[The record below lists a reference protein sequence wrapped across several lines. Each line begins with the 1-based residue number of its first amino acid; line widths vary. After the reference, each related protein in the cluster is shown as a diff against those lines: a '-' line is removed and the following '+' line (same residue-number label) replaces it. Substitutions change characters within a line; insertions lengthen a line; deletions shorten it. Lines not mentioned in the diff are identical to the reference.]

1 MAAIMCQALPQFYR
15 DFNDKTIF
23 ISVSVKE
30 YKPYLLTKKYSVA
43 THNDNFSPLKTCRYH
58 IILISSSVKEILEK
72 MENLSYVYQ
81 TVDCLYTLYKHQF
94 FGSIIEESGVGFT
107 QLTRAVE
114 HNLENKYVEKVP
126 SISKKRLS
134 RKKFKRH
141 LLRAEQR
148 NASTQTLGSSFL
160 DRVHS
165 LRNSKYESEFIKIV
179 DCLLDGH
186 GIIDNPLLYLEI
198 SLYLEIKYIISCL

>member
-1 MAAIMCQALPQFYR
+1 M
-15 DFNDKTIF
+15 
-23 ISVSVKE
+23 E

-43 THNDNFSPLKTCRYH
+43 THKDIFCPLKTCRYH
-58 IILISSSVKEILEK
+58 IILISSSVKKILETI
-72 MENLSYVYQ
+72 ENLSYIYQ

-94 FGSIIEESGVGFT
+94 FGSILEESGVVFA

-114 HNLENKYVEKVP
+114 HNLENKCVEKVP

-160 DRVHS
+160 DRIHS
-165 LRNSKYESEFIKIV
+165 LRNSNYESELIKIV

-186 GIIDNPLLYLEI
+186 GIVDNPLLYLEI
-198 SLYLEIKYIISCL
+198 RK

>member
-1 MAAIMCQALPQFYR
+1 MSRHYSF
-15 DFNDKTIF
+15 
-23 ISVSVKE
+23 VSVKE

-43 THNDNFSPLKTCRYH
+43 THNDNFCPLKTCHYH

-94 FGSIIEESGVGFT
+94 FGSIIEESGEVFT

-114 HNLENKYVEKVP
+114 HNLENKYVEKLP

-148 NASTQTLGSSFL
+148 NASTQTPGSSFL

-165 LRNSKYESEFIKIV
+165 LRNSKYESELIKIV

-198 SLYLEIKYIISCL
+198 RK

>member
-1 MAAIMCQALPQFYR
+1 MCQVLPQIYR

-30 YKPYLLTKKYSVA
+30 YKLYLLTKKYSVA
-43 THNDNFSPLKTCRYH
+43 THNDNFCPLKTCRYH
-58 IILISSSVKEILEK
+58 IILISSSVKETLEK

-81 TVDCLYTLYKHQF
+81 TLDCLNTLYDHQF
-94 FGSIIEESGVGFT
+94 FGSIIEESGVVFT

-126 SISKKRLS
+126 SISKKRLC

-165 LRNSKYESEFIKIV
+165 LRKTNYESELIKIV

-198 SLYLEIKYIISCL
+198 RK

>member
-1 MAAIMCQALPQFYR
+1 MAAIMCQVLPQFYR

-43 THNDNFSPLKTCRYH
+43 THNDNFCPLKTCRYH

-94 FGSIIEESGVGFT
+94 F
-107 QLTRAVE
+107 L
-114 HNLENKYVEKVP
+114 VP
-126 SISKKRLS
+126 L
-134 RKKFKRH
+134 
-141 LLRAEQR
+141 
-148 NASTQTLGSSFL
+148 
-160 DRVHS
+160 
-165 LRNSKYESEFIKIV
+165 
-179 DCLLDGH
+179 
-186 GIIDNPLLYLEI
+186 
-198 SLYLEIKYIISCL
+198 

>member
-1 MAAIMCQALPQFYR
+1 MAAIMCQVLPQFYR
-15 DFNDKTIF
+15 DYNDKTLF
-23 ISVSVKE
+23 ISVSVTE

-43 THNDNFSPLKTCRYH
+43 THNDNFCPLKTCHYH
-58 IILISSSVKEILEK
+58 IILISSSAKEILEK

-94 FGSIIEESGVGFT
+94 FGSIIEESGVVFT

-126 SISKKRLS
+126 SISKTRLS

-165 LRNSKYESEFIKIV
+165 LRNSKYESELIKIV

-198 SLYLEIKYIISCL
+198 RK

>member
-1 MAAIMCQALPQFYR
+1 M
-15 DFNDKTIF
+15 F
-23 ISVSVKE
+23 IKQ
-30 YKPYLLTKKYSVA
+30 LIA
-43 THNDNFSPLKTCRYH
+43 CTHSIN
-58 IILISSSVKEILEK
+58 I
-72 MENLSYVYQ
+72 
-81 TVDCLYTLYKHQF
+81 
-94 FGSIIEESGVGFT
+94 FGSIIQESGVVFT

-165 LRNSKYESEFIKIV
+165 LRNSKYESELIKIV

-198 SLYLEIKYIISCL
+198 RK

>member
-1 MAAIMCQALPQFYR
+1 MAAIMCQVLPQFYR
-15 DFNDKTIF
+15 DFSDKTIF
-23 ISVSVKE
+23 ISVSVEE

-43 THNDNFSPLKTCRYH
+43 THNDHFCPLKTCRYH
-58 IILISSSVKEILEK
+58 IILISSSVIEILEK

-81 TVDCLYTLYKHQF
+81 TVDCLYTIYKHQF
-94 FGSIIEESGVGFT
+94 FGPIIEESGVVFT

-165 LRNSKYESEFIKIV
+165 LRNSKNESELIKIV

-186 GIIDNPLLYLEI
+186 GMIDNPLFL
-198 SLYLEIKYIISCL
+198 SWN

>member
-1 MAAIMCQALPQFYR
+1 MAAIMCQVLPQFYR
-15 DFNDKTIF
+15 DYNDKTLF

-43 THNDNFSPLKTCRYH
+43 THNDNFCPLKTCHYH

-81 TVDCLYTLYKHQF
+81 TVDCLYTLYEHQF
-94 FGSIIEESGVGFT
+94 FGSIIEESGVVLT

-141 LLRAEQR
+141 VLRAEQR
-148 NASTQTLGSSFL
+148 NASTHTLGPSFL

-165 LRNSKYESEFIKIV
+165 LRNSKYESELIKIV

-198 SLYLEIKYIISCL
+198 RK

>member
-1 MAAIMCQALPQFYR
+1 
-15 DFNDKTIF
+15 
-23 ISVSVKE
+23 
-30 YKPYLLTKKYSVA
+30 
-43 THNDNFSPLKTCRYH
+43 
-58 IILISSSVKEILEK
+58 

-81 TVDCLYTLYKHQF
+81 TFDCLYTLYKHQF
-94 FGSIIEESGVGFT
+94 FGSFIEESGVVFT

-160 DRVHS
+160 DMVHS
-165 LRNSKYESEFIKIV
+165 LRNSKYESELIKMV

-198 SLYLEIKYIISCL
+198 RK

>member
-1 MAAIMCQALPQFYR
+1 MTRHYSFLYLLH
-15 DFNDKTIF
+15 
-23 ISVSVKE
+23 
-30 YKPYLLTKKYSVA
+30 KPYILTKKYSVA
-43 THNDNFSPLKTCRYH
+43 THNDNFCPLKTCRYH
-58 IILISSSVKEILEK
+58 ITLISSSVTEILEK
-72 MENLSYVYQ
+72 IENLSYVYQ

-94 FGSIIEESGVGFT
+94 FGSIIEESGLVFA

-114 HNLENKYVEKVP
+114 HNLDNKYVENVP

-134 RKKFKRH
+134 RKKFKRP

-160 DRVHS
+160 DRVRS
-165 LRNSKYESEFIKIV
+165 LRNSKYKSELIKIV

-186 GIIDNPLLYLEI
+186 GIIDNHLLFFEI
-198 SLYLEIKYIISCL
+198 RK

>member
-1 MAAIMCQALPQFYR
+1 MTRHYSFLYLLRSINLIYSLKNTPLLLIV
-15 DFNDKTIF
+15 TIF
-23 ISVSVKE
+23 LSIK
-30 YKPYLLTKKYSVA
+30 
-43 THNDNFSPLKTCRYH
+43 DCRYH
-58 IILISSSVKEILEK
+58 IILISFSVKEILEK
-72 MENLSYVYQ
+72 IENLSYVYQ
-81 TVDCLYTLYKHQF
+81 TVDCLCTLYKHQF
-94 FGSIIEESGVGFT
+94 FGSIIEESGLVFA

-114 HNLENKYVEKVP
+114 HNLENKYLEKVP

-134 RKKFKRH
+134 RKNFKHH

-165 LRNSKYESEFIKIV
+165 LRDSKFESELIKIV

-186 GIIDNPLLYLEI
+186 GIIDVY
-198 SLYLEIKYIISCL
+198 

>member
-1 MAAIMCQALPQFYR
+1 MAAIMCQVLPQFYR
-15 DFNDKTIF
+15 DVNNKTIF

-43 THNDNFSPLKTCRYH
+43 THNDNFCPLKTCRYH
-58 IILISSSVKEILEK
+58 IILISSSVEEILDK
-72 MENLSYVYQ
+72 MDNLSNVYQ

-94 FGSIIEESGVGFT
+94 FGSIIEEPGVVFT
-107 QLTRAVE
+107 QLKRAIE

-165 LRNSKYESEFIKIV
+165 LRNSNYGSELIKIV

-198 SLYLEIKYIISCL
+198 RK

>member
-1 MAAIMCQALPQFYR
+1 MAAIMCKVLPQFYR
-15 DFNDKTIF
+15 DYNDKTF
-23 ISVSVKE
+23 FLSVSVKE
-30 YKPYLLTKKYSVA
+30 YKPYRLTKYSVA
-43 THNDNFSPLKTCRYH
+43 THNYNFCPLKTCRYH
-58 IILISSSVKEILEK
+58 IILISFSVKEILEK
-72 MENLSYVYQ
+72 VENFSYVYQ
-81 TVDCLYTLYKHQF
+81 TVDCLYTLYKHQS
-94 FGSIIEESGVGFT
+94 FGSIIEESGLVFA

-148 NASTQTLGSSFL
+148 NASTQTLGPSFL

-165 LRNSKYESEFIKIV
+165 LRNSKYESELIKIV

-186 GIIDNPLLYLEI
+186 GIIDNHLLYLEI
-198 SLYLEIKYIISCL
+198 RK

>member
-1 MAAIMCQALPQFYR
+1 MAAIMCQVLPQFYR
-15 DFNDKTIF
+15 DYNDKTLF
-23 ISVSVKE
+23 LSVSVKE
-30 YKPYLLTKKYSVA
+30 YKPYLLIKKYSVA
-43 THNDNFSPLKTCRYH
+43 THNDNFCPLKTCRYH
-58 IILISSSVKEILEK
+58 IILISFSVKEILEII
-72 MENLSYVYQ
+72 ENLSYVYQ

-94 FGSIIEESGVGFT
+94 FGSIIEESGLVFA

-114 HNLENKYVEKVP
+114 HNLKKYVEKVI

-165 LRNSKYESEFIKIV
+165 LRNSKYESELIKIV

-186 GIIDNPLLYLEI
+186 GIIDNLVLYLEI
-198 SLYLEIKYIISCL
+198 RKQSI